1 MENTYT
7 YTARSAL
14 APEKVVTFTLYDHH
28 MAVDVGAPLEQIGRV
43 LQEAGE
49 EPTAEGDTEAQASE
63 MGAYPLKPTAISL
76 LERGGQPFRVA
87 DIYARAK
94 EDALSV
100 TAWVRAKG
108 LRLVPIRFAWQQV
121 DNPEGASAFAQE
133 VRARR
138 EVALHPGRFRGLMD
152 YWVSWLLPGVLLL
165 GLFLPR
171 GDKKNQDSDKA

>member
-1 MENTYT
+1 
-7 YTARSAL
+7 
-14 APEKVVTFTLYDHH
+14 

-49 EPTAEGDTEAQASE
+49 QPTAEGDTKAQESA
-63 MGAYPLKPTAISL
+63 MGIYPLKPTAVSL

-87 DIYARAK
+87 DVYARAK

-138 EVALHPGRFRGLMD
+138 EVASHPGRFRGLMD
-152 YWVSWLLPGVLLL
+152 YWVNWLLL
-165 GLFLPR
+165 GALLLALFMPR
-171 GDKKNQDSDKA
+171 GDQQREESEQP